1 MHIQVLLVFNDILRK
16 DSDKMSKVVFK
27 SPYVSSGKAVGGNYI
42 NYMAKR
48 ERVDKS
54 INTKKVEI
62 NLNYIATRPRVEKV
76 GEHGL
81 FGSDDNVN
89 LNKARNDIVNHNGIV
104 WMPIV
109 SLRREDADRLGYNNA
124 DAWRTLIRSKQ
135 FEIAE
140 AYNIPAKDLVWYGA
154 FHNEGHHPHIHMIV
168 YNRNPDSEY
177 LSKKSCNDMRVML
190 TKTIFKDEL
199 QQLYDEKETLRDKI
213 IEEAKENLNDFKIDI
228 DEAPDEFADA
238 FNELKFSLDG
248 YTGKRNYQFISREQK
263 EKVDAVVKVVCKD
276 DNIQN
281 LYQQWCQI
289 QLALLKYYYKNPKEC
304 FDPLEKNLNFQRRL
318 ENVVLKAAL
327 KDNRQNDL
335 YANREQASAAYG
347 GIVFAICKMFEQ
359 SIEQDIKEGFTKSI
373 VDSKE
378 RVKEYRRDTS
388 HGMQMSM

>member
-1 MHIQVLLVFNDILRK
+1 MVFNDILRK
-16 DSDKMSKVVFK
+16 VSVKMSKVIFK
-27 SPYVSSGKAVGGNYI
+27 SPYAPSGKAVGGGYI

-62 NLNYIATRPRVEKV
+62 NLNYIATRPRVEKI

-81 FGSDDNVN
+81 FGSEDNVN

-104 WMPIV
+104 WMPIA
-109 SLRREDADRLGYNNA
+109 SLRREDADRLGYDNA

-168 YNRNPDSEY
+168 YNKNPGSEY
-177 LSKKSCNDMRVML
+177 LSKKSCNDIRVML

-199 QQLYDEKETLRDKI
+199 KQIYDEKQTLRDKI
-213 IEEAKENLNDFKIDI
+213 IDEVKEKVSEFKADI
-228 DEAPDEFADA
+228 GGANDEFAEA

-248 YTGKRNYQFISREQK
+248 YSGKRNYKFISHEQK

-276 DNIQN
+276 DNLQE
-281 LYQQWCQI
+281 LYRQWCQL
-289 QLALLKYYYKNPKEC
+289 QLANQRYYRKHPEKS
-304 FDPLEKNLNFQRRL
+304 FDVLEKNKNFENRL
-318 ENVVLKAAL
+318 QNAVLKIAL
-327 KDNRQNDL
+327 KDNRQGNVYTNKVD
-335 YANREQASAAYG
+335 ASP
-347 GIVFAICKMFEQ
+347 VFGDILFSLCKMFEQ
-359 SIEQDIKEGFTKSI
+359 SIQKDIEEGFTKSI
-373 VDSKE
+373 VDSKD
-378 RVKEYRRDTS
+378 RAKEYRRD
-388 HGMQMSM
+388 HGMGMHM

>member
-1 MHIQVLLVFNDILRK
+1 
-16 DSDKMSKVVFK
+16 MSKVVFK

-213 IEEAKENLNDFKIDI
+213 IDEVKEKVSEFKADI
-228 DEAPDEFADA
+228 DGASDEFAEA

-248 YTGKRNYQFISREQK
+248 YSGKRNYKFISHEQK
-263 EKVDAVVKVVCKD
+263 EKVDAVVKVICKD
-276 DNIQN
+276 DNLQE
-281 LYQQWCQI
+281 LYRQWCQL
-289 QLALLKYYYKNPKEC
+289 QLANQRYYRKHPEKS
-304 FDPLEKNLNFQRRL
+304 FDVLEKNKNFENRL
-318 ENVVLKAAL
+318 QNAVLKTAL
-327 KDNRQNDL
+327 KDNRQGNV
-335 YANREQASAAYG
+335 YTNKVEATP
-347 GIVFAICKMFEQ
+347 VFGDFVFSLCKMFEQ
-359 SIEQDIKEGFTKSI
+359 SIQKDIEEGFTKSI

-378 RVKEYRRDTS
+378 RAKEYRQD
-388 HGMQMSM
+388 HGLGMHM

>member
-1 MHIQVLLVFNDILRK
+1 
-16 DSDKMSKVVFK
+16 MSKVLFK
-27 SPYVSSGKAVGGNYI
+27 SPYAPSGKGVGGDYI
-42 NYMAKR
+42 NYVAKR
-48 ERVDKS
+48 ERVDNS
-54 INTKKVEI
+54 INTKRVEI

-81 FGSDDNVN
+81 FGSEDDVN
-89 LNKARNDIVNHNGIV
+89 LNRARNDIVNHNGIV

-124 DAWRTLIRSKQ
+124 DAWRNLIRSKQ

-154 FHNEGHHPHIHMIV
+154 YHDEGHHPHIHMIV
-168 YNRNPDSEY
+168 YNKNTGSEY
-177 LSKKSCNDMRVML
+177 LSRKSCNDLRAMF

-199 QQLYDEKETLRDKI
+199 KQLYDEKQTLRDRI
-213 IEEAKENLNDFKIDI
+213 I
-228 DEAPDEFADA
+228 DEVKEKVSEFKADIGGASDEFVEA
-238 FNELKFSLDG
+238 FNELKFSLNG
-248 YTGKRNYQFISREQK
+248 YSGKRNYKFISHEQK

-335 YANREQASAAYG
+335 YSNREQASAAYG
-347 GIVFAICKMFEQ
+347 GIVFAICRMFEQ

-373 VDSKE
+373 VDSKD
-378 RVKEYRRDTS
+378 RAKEYRRDTS
-388 HGMQMSM
+388 HGIQMNM

>member
-1 MHIQVLLVFNDILRK
+1 
-16 DSDKMSKVVFK
+16 MSKVIFK
-27 SPYVSSGKAVGGNYI
+27 SPYVSSGKAVGGDYI

-62 NLNYIATRPRVEKV
+62 NLNYIATRPRVEKI

-81 FGSDDNVN
+81 FGSKDDVN
-89 LNKARNDIVNHNGIV
+89 LNKARGEILNHHGTV

-124 DAWRTLIRSKQ
+124 DVWRNLIRSKQ

-154 FHNEGHHPHIHMIV
+154 YHDEGHHPHIHMIV
-168 YNRNPDSEY
+168 YNKNPDSEY
-177 LSKKSCNDMRVML
+177 LSKKSCNDIRIML

-199 QQLYDEKETLRDKI
+199 KQLYDEKQTLRDKI
-213 IEEAKENLNDFKIDI
+213 IDEVKEKVSEFKVDI
-228 DEAPDEFADA
+228 GGASDEFAEA

-248 YTGKRNYQFISREQK
+248 YSGKRNYKFISHEQK

-276 DNIQN
+276 DNLQE
-281 LYQQWCQI
+281 LYRQWCQL
-289 QLALLKYYYKNPKEC
+289 QLANQRYYRKHPEKS
-304 FDPLEKNLNFQRRL
+304 FDVLEKNKNFERRL
-318 ENVVLKAAL
+318 QNAVLKTAL
-327 KDNRQNDL
+327 KDNRQGSIYTNKVD
-335 YANREQASAAYG
+335 ASPVFG
-347 GIVFAICKMFEQ
+347 DIVFSLCKMFEQ
-359 SIEQDIKEGFTKSI
+359 SIQKDIEEGFTKSI

-378 RVKEYRRDTS
+378 RAKEYRRD
-388 HGMQMSM
+388 HGMGMHM